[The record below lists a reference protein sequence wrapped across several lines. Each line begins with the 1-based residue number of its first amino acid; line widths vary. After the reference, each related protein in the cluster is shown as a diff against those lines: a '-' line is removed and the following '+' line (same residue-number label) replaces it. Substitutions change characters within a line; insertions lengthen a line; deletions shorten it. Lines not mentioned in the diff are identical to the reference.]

1 MLAPMP
7 MRMVPPRTCPV
18 AVGAVPDT
26 TTRAASTPSTSRVL
40 IAVLLVGHRGRS
52 VTGSSC
58 NMGACERVR
67 LPRDPRRAPRADPE
81 GPLGLRQGYCRVSLR
96 LQPHMVNFRGYPHG
110 SVIFALADVAF
121 GAACNSHGEAAVA
134 LNVTIAFLDGAPVAL
149 AHCIAHRVG
158 R

>member
-1 MLAPMP
+1 TAAVDRCGSIVVMSASMP

-18 AVGAVPDT
+18 AVGAGPDT

-67 LPRDPRRAPRADPE
+67 LPRDPRRVRERIQKDPWAAA
-81 GPLGLRQGYCRVSLR
+81 LGIHYLDLRQGPRRGGCRA
-96 LQPHMVNFRGYPHG
+96 QPHDRGPRRGDAG
-110 SVIFALADVAF
+110 SDADHLRA
-121 GAACNSHGEAAVA
+121 
-134 LNVTIAFLDGAPVAL
+134 
-149 AHCIAHRVG
+149 
-158 R
+158 